1 MVVLKPIIL
10 SLQLERCWVKLGYD
24 NKIYLLFLF
33 LDSIMLN
40 AISILLFG
48 FLFGGIACQD
58 FGSEMYPDMGSEMD
72 EMDFGSEQDFE
83 DEMYDAMGSEELA
96 DMNDSGFAERQ
107 MDYGSDAD
115 MDFGS
120 EMYDGYG
127 SGF

>member
-1 MVVLKPIIL
+1 MGTGQT
-10 SLQLERCWVKLGYD
+10 S
-24 NKIYLLFLF
+24 
-33 LDSIMLN
+33 DSIMLN

-48 FLFGGIACQD
+48 FLFGGTACQD
-58 FGSEMYPDMGSEMD
+58 FGSEMYPDIGSEMD
-72 EMDFGSEQDFE
+72 AMGSGFERQMDFGSEQDFE
-83 DEMYDAMGSEELA
+83 HEMYDAVRSEELA
-96 DMNDSGFAERQ
+96 DMNGSGFVDRQ